1 MKRTPH
7 ETNSSWRTINRRAL
21 LIGGAQVGFAGL
33 LALRMRHLQVDQ
45 ADQFRLLAEENRI
58 NMRLIPPSRG
68 DIFDRNGVV
77 LAENEPSYR
86 ITLVAEDAGDVD
98 DVLAKLSKQWEQWK
112 QRQQWGHWKQWRQWR
127 QWRQRR

>member
-45 ADQFRLLAEENRI
+45 AD
-58 NMRLIPPSRG
+58 PT
-68 DIFDRNGVV
+68 DRV
-77 LAENEPSYR
+77 
-86 ITLVAEDAGDVD
+86 
-98 DVLAKLSKQWEQWK
+98 EQGGLH
-112 QRQQWGHWKQWRQWR
+112 GH
-127 QWRQRR
+127 